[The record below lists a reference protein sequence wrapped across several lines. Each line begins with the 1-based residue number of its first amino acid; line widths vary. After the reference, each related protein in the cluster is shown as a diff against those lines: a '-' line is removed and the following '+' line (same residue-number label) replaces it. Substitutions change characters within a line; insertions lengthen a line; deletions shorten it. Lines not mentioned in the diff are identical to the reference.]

1 LVSFDI
7 TGKRVLIIG
16 GWGGLGP
23 VLAREFANAGTAVT
37 IAAEVPEVH
46 ELARSLSDEC
56 GTRIRSIVCDVT
68 DRASVR
74 ALADEVGEVDVLVN
88 NAALTVMTPA
98 DDESDEAARLF
109 AKTLEVNVAG
119 LYWVTQ
125 ALAPGMP
132 SGGRIMFTSSYWGK
146 TAGAGYSAYVAS
158 KHGVVGLVRT
168 LAIELGP
175 RGISVNAVCPHSIA
189 TDKSRTAPKEA
200 IDRAIAPMVLRRGL
214 IPPEHIAGIYL
225 FLASPAASEI
235 TGQALSVDR
244 GAALF

>member
-7 TGKRVLIIG
+7 SGKRVAIIG

-23 VLAREFANAGTAVT
+23 VLACEFASAGAAVT
-37 IAAEVPEVH
+37 IVADVPDVNEVG
-46 ELARSLSDEC
+46 RTLSDEC
-56 GTRIRSIVCDVT
+56 GTTIRSIVCDIS

-74 ALADEVGEVDVLVN
+74 SLADEVGEIDVLVN
-88 NAALTVMTPA
+88 NAAVTVMTPF
-98 DDESDEAARLF
+98 DDTNDETARLF
-109 AKTLEVNVAG
+109 RRTLEVNVAG

-125 ALAPGMP
+125 ALAPCMP
-132 SGGRIMFTSSYWGK
+132 SGGRIIFTSSYWGK
-146 TAGAGYSAYVAS
+146 TAGGGYSAYVAS
-158 KHGVVGLVRT
+158 KHGVIGLVRT

-189 TDKSRTAPKEA
+189 TENSLTAPKEA
-200 IDRAIAPMVLRRGL
+200 IERATAPMVLRRGL
-214 IPPEHIAGIYL
+214 IPPEDIAGIYL